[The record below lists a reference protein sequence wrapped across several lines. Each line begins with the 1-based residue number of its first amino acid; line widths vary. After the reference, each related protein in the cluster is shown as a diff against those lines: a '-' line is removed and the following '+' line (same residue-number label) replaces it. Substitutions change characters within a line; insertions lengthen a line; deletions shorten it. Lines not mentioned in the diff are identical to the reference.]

1 MRSSLLLLAASVV
14 SASILQPRLAP
25 NLPADA
31 FPKFTPLSMEDAKAG
46 KDLKGH
52 EHNATHAR
60 DFDDSVH
67 TVQTR
72 DAASCAASPNMR
84 FEWRQYST
92 SDRLAFVAGIKCL
105 MNKPPSG
112 NFPPST
118 SRYEDFVRI
127 HQIYMP
133 NIHGNPKF
141 LVCLPSIWSV
151 LWKLTE

>member
-1 MRSSLLLLAASVV
+1 MRSFLLLLATSVV
-14 SASILQPRLAP
+14 SGSVLQPRLAP

-31 FPKFTPLSMEDAKAG
+31 FPKFQPFSFEELKAG
-46 KDLKGH
+46 KDLLGH
-52 EHNATHAR
+52 EHNATHAHGL
-60 DFDDSVH
+60 DESVH

-72 DAASCAASPNMR
+72 DAASCSANPNMR

-92 SDRLAFVAGIKCL
+92 SDRIAFVNGIKCL

-112 NFPPST
+112 NFPPAT

-127 HQIYMP
+127 HQLYMP

-141 LVCLPSIWSV
+141 LVCPPS
-151 LWKLTE
+151 T